1 MRSDV
6 IIVGGGAAG
15 LFAACEMSKRRV
27 SATVIEPNAKLGRK
41 LRITGKGRCNVTNN
55 CDIDTVLKNI
65 PRNPRFLYSALNNL
79 SPADVMDWFESNGV
93 PLKTERGNRVFP
105 VSDNANDIADCL
117 ISVAKKYHA
126 QFVKDKV
133 TALIVEDG
141 IVVGVNTVKGNY
153 FAQYV
158 ILATGGASYPAT
170 GSTGEGYEFAEK
182 AGHTVTEISPSLV
195 PIVCK
200 ESFICE
206 LSGLALKN
214 VTLSLFDS
222 KKKSPIY
229 SELGEMTFMNYG
241 IAGPL
246 SLSASCYLSPENLAN
261 RRYRLEIDL
270 KPGLTLEK
278 LDARILRDFS
288 ETPSTA
294 FKDSLNRLLP
304 KIMAD
309 VMVDISEIDPMKPCN
324 QITKE
329 ERQHLVKL
337 LKHFEITP
345 TDLRPIDEAIITRG
359 GISVKEIYPATME
372 SKLIKGLYFTG
383 EIIDCDG
390 FTGGFNL
397 QIAFSTAYTAALA
410 IAEDLSYNGKEQ

>member
-15 LFAACEMSKRRV
+15 LFAACELSKRRISV
-27 SATVIEPNAKLGRK
+27 TVIEPNAKLGRK

-117 ISVAKKYHA
+117 VSIARKYHT
-126 QFVKDKV
+126 QFVRDKV
-133 TALIVEDG
+133 TDLIIENGAV
-141 IVVGVNTVKGNY
+141 IGVKTVKGNY
-153 FAQYV
+153 FADRV
-158 ILATGGASYPAT
+158 ILATGGVSYPAT
-170 GSTGEGYEFAEK
+170 GSTGDGYTFAEK
-182 AGHTVTEISPSLV
+182 AGHTITNISPSLI
-195 PIVCK
+195 PIICK
-200 ESFICE
+200 EHFICE

-229 SELGEMTFMNYG
+229 SELGEMTFMNSG

-246 SLSASCYLSPENLAN
+246 SLSASCYMGLENLAG

-270 KPGLTLEK
+270 KPGLTPEK
-278 LDARILRDFS
+278 LDARILRDFA
-288 ETPSTA
+288 ETPSTP
-294 FKDSLNRLLP
+294 FMESLNRLLP
-304 KIMAD
+304 KAMAD
-309 VMVDISEIDPMKPCN
+309 VMVDISEIEPMKSCN
-324 QITKE
+324 QVTKE
-329 ERQHLVKL
+329 ERLYLVKL
-337 LKHFEITP
+337 FKHFEITP

-359 GISVKEIYPATME
+359 GVSVKEIFPSTME

-397 QIAFSTAYTAALA
+397 QIAFATAYTAVLA
-410 IAEDLSYNGKEQ
+410 IAEDLSYNGKE